1 MKRIIYHLILLLMI
15 SSCGNSNQ
23 SQGYDST
30 NSTTESSNVDESN
43 SANYDENIDAS
54 NDGEKINCPNCN
66 GNKVVDCPYCNGS
79 GRKHCSNCDGDGW
92 SGDVRCLDCYG
103 EGILSCEES
112 VNCGT
117 CDGFG
122 YGYAKVCGLCDG
134 TTIRNSGDNMGQTC
148 ICAAPFRD
156 VYSGLLSALI
166 PNSGNEIL
174 DQTMRG
180 ASISDKPGYLFYP
193 PND

>member
-1 MKRIIYHLILLLMI
+1 MKKILFVITCLFIL
-15 SSCGNSNQ
+15 SSCGNANQ

-30 NSTTESSNVDESN
+30 NSTTESSSVDESTSDN
-43 SANYDENIDAS
+43 NVENMADS
-54 NDGEKINCPNCN
+54 NDGEMMDCPNCN

-92 SGDVRCLDCYG
+92 SGDVRCLTCYG
-103 EGILSCEES
+103 EGILSCEVS

-134 TTIRNSGDNMGQTC
+134 TTIRNSGDNIGQTC

-156 VYSGLLSALI
+156 FYSGLLSALI